1 MILLKEPLVIIANGD
16 FPEHSTPLKKLK
28 NAKCIVACDGAVNLL
43 EKKGFSPDV
52 IIGDLDSI
60 SKKNKEKYKDII
72 IEAKDQSENDLRK
85 AINYCIENKIEKL
98 SIIGASG
105 KREDHTI
112 GNIFSLLNYN
122 KLNIKLLTDTGTFKC
137 ISVNQKIKS
146 FKGQKVSLFSTENT
160 IKITTSGLK
169 YNFNNNY
176 ITSLFYG
183 TLNES
188 INDILNIKLSHGKI
202 LIYQSYI

>member
-28 NAKCIVACDGAVNLL
+28 NAKCIIACDGGVNTL

-60 SKKNKEKYKDII
+60 SKENKEKYKNII
-72 IEAKDQSENDLRK
+72 IKIEDQSDNDLRK
-85 AINYCIENKIEKL
+85 AINHCIQNKIDKL

-112 GNIFSLLNYN
+112 GNIFSLLNYSN
-122 KLNIKLLTDTGTFKC
+122 LNIKLLTDTGTFKC
-137 ISVNQKIKS
+137 ISGSQKIKS
-146 FKGQKVSLFSTENT
+146 FKGEKVSLFSTKDT
-160 IKITTSGLK
+160 IKITTKGLK
-169 YNFNNNY
+169 YNFNKSY

-188 INDILNIKLSHGKI
+188 INDIINIELSHGKI

>member
-60 SKKNKEKYKDII
+60 SKKNKEKYKEII
-72 IEAKDQSENDLRK
+72 IEAEDQSENDLRK
-85 AINYCIENKIEKL
+85 AIDYCIQNKIKKL

-112 GNIFSLLNYN
+112 GNIFSLLYYSN
-122 KLNIKLLTDTGTFKC
+122 LNIKLLTDTGTFKC
-137 ISVNQKIKS
+137 ISGNQKIKS
-146 FKGQKVSLFSTENT
+146 FKGQKVSLFSDDRT
-160 IKITTSGLK
+160 IKVTSKGLK
-169 YNFNNNY
+169 YNFNKSL

-183 TLNES
+183 TLN
-188 INDILNIKLSHGKI
+188 
-202 LIYQSYI
+202 